1 MQMFM
6 QIEQSLKQK
15 NQKEMYM
22 RNMSNLLENRDLKQ
36 NISQTSS
43 EGKQFKVI

>member
-22 RNMSNLLENRDLKQ
+22 RNMSNLLENRFEAKYFAD
-36 NISQTSS
+36 
-43 EGKQFKVI
+43 V